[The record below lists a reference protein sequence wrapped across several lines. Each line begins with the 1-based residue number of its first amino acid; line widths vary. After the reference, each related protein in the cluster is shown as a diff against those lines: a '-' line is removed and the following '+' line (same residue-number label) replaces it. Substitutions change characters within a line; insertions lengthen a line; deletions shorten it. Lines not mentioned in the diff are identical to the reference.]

1 MSFRMYDELA
11 SWFHLVTHPSDY
23 EEEAE
28 FYGDAL
34 VRACNPK
41 TLLELGSGGGNN
53 ASHMKRR
60 FELVLTDLSPRMLE
74 LSQTINPELE
84 HVQGD
89 MRELRLG
96 RVFDGVLIHDAISY
110 MTSEDDLQRAISTA
124 WEHCKPG
131 GAVLIAPDEVR
142 ETFREG
148 VSHGG
153 HDEDGRSL
161 RYLEWTWD
169 PDPDDTTYRTD
180 YVYVLREGREAP
192 RIETDSHLLGVFPQA
207 TWLAVLREMGF
218 KPEALMTPAWDEE
231 HPAQVCFVGVRPT
244 S

>member
-1 MSFRMYDELA
+1 MSFRMYDEFA

-96 RVFDGVLIHDAISY
+96 RVFDGVLIHDAVGY
-110 MTSEDDLQRAISTA
+110 LTSDDDLRRAIGTA

-153 HDEDGRSL
+153 HDEGGRSL
-161 RYLEWTWD
+161 RYLEWSWD
-169 PDPDDTTYRTD
+169 PDPDDTTYRVD
-180 YVYVLREGREAP
+180 YVYMLREGREAP
-192 RIETDSHLLGVFPQA
+192 RIEADSHLLGVFPQA
-207 TWLAVLREMGF
+207 TWLAVLRETGF
-218 KPEALMTPAWDEE
+218 EPEALMTPAWDDE